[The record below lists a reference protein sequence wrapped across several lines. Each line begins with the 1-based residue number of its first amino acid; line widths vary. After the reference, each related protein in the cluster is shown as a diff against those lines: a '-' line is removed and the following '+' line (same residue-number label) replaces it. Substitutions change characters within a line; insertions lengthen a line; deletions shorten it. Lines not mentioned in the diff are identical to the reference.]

1 MVFLS
6 NNYQEGIMLALIVD
20 ECDELRMWLS
30 VLLATVGYSVQNA
43 KNSLDALTILKNQKT
58 HFDLLLT
65 DFYIPIMTGEEL
77 IEESIKNKIEI
88 KKIVILS
95 GHNQNDLKISD
106 LLARYPNVEFMNKLA
121 GIQNL
126 LKTISE

>member
-1 MVFLS
+1 MF
-6 NNYQEGIMLALIVD
+6 ALIVD

-65 DFYIPIMTGEEL
+65 DFYMPIMTGGEL

-95 GHNQNDLKISD
+95 GHNQDDLRISD

-121 GIQNL
+121 GTQNL
-126 LKTISE
+126 LKVISD

>member
-43 KNSLDALTILKNQKT
+43 KNGLDA
-58 HFDLLLT
+58 FDLGPFFGAFETSRLR
-65 DFYIPIMTGEEL
+65 
-77 IEESIKNKIEI
+77 N
-88 KKIVILS
+88 LS
-95 GHNQNDLKISD
+95 
-106 LLARYPNVEFMNKLA
+106 
-121 GIQNL
+121 
-126 LKTISE
+126 